1 MSDYKPE
8 VGHRVRVIHTLE
20 GVLTGVADKRYFN
33 IREDG
38 RTRETYMTLIGGSV
52 SVERLP
58 DPEPEWQPGDVVID
72 ARGDLYRRRA
82 PQPHDDPAW
91 AWNRGGLIGHGVW
104 DQTLARPL
112 TPLILNGKPVSA

>member
-58 DPEPEWQPGDVVID
+58 DPEPEWQPGDVV
-72 ARGDLYRRRA
+72 RGD
-82 PQPHDDPAW
+82 D
-91 AWNRGGLIGHGVW
+91 GLIAVRRTGDKNYPWFVLATE
-104 DQTLARPL
+104 DVLLDSELARPL
-112 TPLILNGKPVSA
+112 THLVRDGKPVTT